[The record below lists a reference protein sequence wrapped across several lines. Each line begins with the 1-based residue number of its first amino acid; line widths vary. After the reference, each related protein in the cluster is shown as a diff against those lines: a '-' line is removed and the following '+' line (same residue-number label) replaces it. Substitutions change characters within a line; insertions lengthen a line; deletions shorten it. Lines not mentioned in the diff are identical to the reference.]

1 MSEVRVSPAQ
11 VEKFLKGI
19 DFPAGKQDIINHA
32 KQNKASDDVMQLLQ
46 QMPDKDYAS
55 AADVAK
61 EIGKV
66 E

>member
-32 KQNKASDDVMQLLQ
+32 KQNKATDDVMQLLQ